1 MQEFKNIR
9 QRKAVLLGQR
19 DIQAVV
25 GGCRLQFEIEAAA
38 EALAQRQST
47 VFVDASAKGRVDDQL
62 HPAALV
68 KEPLGDDR
76 RLRGHIAQHDTS
88 FEDVLN
94 QLLGARWIEPAF
106 LSQPTYG

>member
-1 MQEFKNIR
+1 MQESKNIR
-9 QRKAVLLGQR
+9 QRKTMLLGQR
-19 DIQAVV
+19 DVQAVV

-38 EALAQRQST
+38 EALAQRQSPGL
-47 VFVDASAKGRVDDQL
+47 VDPAAKWRMDNQL

-76 RLRGHIAQHDTS
+76 RLRGHITQHDTP

-94 QLLGARWIEPAF
+94 QLLGA
-106 LSQPTYG
+106 G